1 MILNKPTFWDNRIGI
16 ISIILVP
23 FSLIIV
29 FINFLK
35 KKLIQPKK
43 FNIPIICVG
52 NIYLGGTGK
61 TPTSILLANELKKL
75 GHIPAILRKY
85 YKSHLDEHR
94 LIEKKFKNF
103 IIHKNRVAGISYNE
117 KNFDSIIMDDGFQDY
132 SIRKDLNII
141 CFNNNS

>member
-29 FINFLK
+29 FINFL

-75 GHIPAILRKY
+75 GHNPAILRKY

-94 LIEKKFKNF
+94 LIEKIQKF
-103 IIHKNRVAGISYNE
+103 
-117 KNFDSIIMDDGFQDY
+117 Y
-132 SIRKDLNII
+132 S
-141 CFNNNS
+141 S